1 MSENKKSEK
10 GDCLTKDEMMSF
22 LKSKGIIIDPKTRNF
37 LRFAKSNGI
46 IYKIVERVGSAGN
59 APAVYKKPN
68 KDKIIKILKKLQ
80 KTNNSL
86 VGRKIAQQ
94 KKKMVISIF
103 NKLENKEDR
112 PKEEK
117 IFRTNIA
124 DQIVKKLKINTN
136 PKFVVR
142 SLNNEF
148 SKSLINKKLN
158 TTKKDKS

>member
-1 MSENKKSEK
+1 
-10 GDCLTKDEMMSF
+10 
-22 LKSKGIIIDPKTRNF
+22 
-37 LRFAKSNGI
+37 
-46 IYKIVERVGSAGN
+46 
-59 APAVYKKPN
+59 
-68 KDKIIKILKKLQ
+68 
-80 KTNNSL
+80 
-86 VGRKIAQQ
+86 
-94 KKKMVISIF
+94 MVISIF

-112 PKEEK
+112 PQEEK

-158 TTKKDKS
+158 TTKKKKN